1 MHAQY
6 LPCTQHKIQSW
17 LHGQI
22 CQLTFQLEYINVN
35 MIAPNVIFGQGGARY
50 QFKHT
55 KCKLTTHR
63 HMGGAEIGEK
73 GGGGGKKFARL
84 FCLLP
89 DLSKK
94 ISMLNLQNC
103 WQCKSWKTQCL
114 HVVVI
119 STREG
124 NYPGDCNE
132 ITYGQLLVEVCKFAN
147 VLKAKGGYWLSD
159 ILIYHWVIPEN
170 IHAFPTEEIGS

>member
-55 KCKLTTHR
+55 KCKLTTRR
-63 HMGGAEIGEK
+63 HMGGGEIGEK
-73 GGGGGKKFARL
+73 GGGGERN
-84 FCLLP
+84 LP
-89 DLSKK
+89 DFFVLCLTYQKK

-103 WQCKSWKTQCL
+103 
-114 HVVVI
+114 
-119 STREG
+119 
-124 NYPGDCNE
+124 
-132 ITYGQLLVEVCKFAN
+132 
-147 VLKAKGGYWLSD
+147 
-159 ILIYHWVIPEN
+159 
-170 IHAFPTEEIGS
+170 